1 MPLHKILH
9 TPTGATIGVWHLTEN
24 EQELMAMY
32 PEADE
37 LLRQVDER
45 FTAVTRRLEFVAVRI
60 LFYTLLQRILP
71 IGYRVTGAPHALDD
85 SLQISIS
92 HTVRRSV
99 RYVSVIYHP
108 THAVGVD
115 IEAVAPNVERI
126 RSHFMHPTETAENLT
141 QLLLC
146 WSGKETVYKVMD
158 NPQAVDFVRS
168 LHVQPF
174 VCPAESKQGSFVVQE
189 QVSEDKKEYRVDYE
203 VEPDFVLTWTEASCP
218 QPRK

>member
-1 MPLHKILH
+1 
-9 TPTGATIGVWHLTEN
+9 
-24 EQELMAMY
+24 
-32 PEADE
+32 
-37 LLRQVDER
+37 
-45 FTAVTRRLEFVAVRI
+45 
-60 LFYTLLQRILP
+60 
-71 IGYRVTGAPHALDD
+71 
-85 SLQISIS
+85 
-92 HTVRRSV
+92 
-99 RYVSVIYHP
+99 
-108 THAVGVD
+108 
-115 IEAVAPNVERI
+115 
-126 RSHFMHPTETAENLT
+126 MHPTETAENLT

-218 QPRK
+218 QIRK